1 MSAGANPEGLLEILE
16 NTDDLLMRE
25 AALSRK
31 HVHMALRIEPAHAV
45 TGGEPNAAFGSNA
58 HGFYFEVGETVG
70 NAPQAVVIR
79 TIRIDPKEAAVGS
92 KIDLTP
98 GIEGQSGGTP
108 KGIVDLGEGK
118 SANDALFHVSDATR
132 CDNPDS
138 SAGSENELIHIGA
151 GKALLEAETN
161 NASAVEAQEA
171 IRCADPDEAILI
183 LEDARRSQ

>member
-1 MSAGANPEGLLEILE
+1 MSARANPEGLLEILE
-16 NTDDLLMRE
+16 DTDDLLMRE

-58 HGFYFEVGETVG
+58 HGFYFEVGESVG
-70 NAPQAVVIR
+70 NAPQTVVIR

-118 SANDALFHVSDATR
+118 FVNDALFHVSDATR

-171 IRCADPDEAILI
+171 IRCADPYKAILI